1 MTLIWIALAA
11 GLLLLVIGISTRI
24 KLSRLRRSGIYPP
37 PGQTTMANVER
48 LLKQNQPVM
57 AIRCYREIHHCSLRE
72 AKEAIASILA
82 NK

>member
-1 MTLIWIALAA
+1 
-11 GLLLLVIGISTRI
+11 
-24 KLSRLRRSGIYPP
+24 
-37 PGQTTMANVER
+37 MANVER